1 MIAEIEIRTR
11 IVSKGLTYEFVFARS
26 LQTE

>member
-11 IVSKGLTYEFVFARS
+11 IVSKGLTYELVFARS
-26 LQTE
+26 LQTD